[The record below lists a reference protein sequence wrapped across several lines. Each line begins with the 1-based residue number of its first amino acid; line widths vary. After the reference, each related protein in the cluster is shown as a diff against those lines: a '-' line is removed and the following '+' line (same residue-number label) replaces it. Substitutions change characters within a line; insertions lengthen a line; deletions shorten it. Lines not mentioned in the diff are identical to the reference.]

1 MAQRYIL
8 LLKEQ
13 CFWGKNYITCHYHRI
28 TCLYS
33 TITPCYPATMA
44 CYQITGLIPR
54 ISLAPHALIARGLWA
69 YRFCPL
75 SDKQA
80 GLPLIARQPLGYR
93 TLSDCT
99 FYFKCVRICPFAHS
113 LTAKIAKWWIVKQ
126 LFMGTIHSLTIS
138 LSERYKENEWMNSV
152 FAFCIESI
160 FIKYGTLRSFLTS
173 LRVVPTSLCGR
184 SNDTLPP

>member
-13 CFWGKNYITCHYHRI
+13 CFLGKNYITCHYHRI

-33 TITPCYPATMA
+33 AITPCYPATMA

-80 GLPLIARQPLGYR
+80 GLLLIARQPLGYR
-93 TLSDCT
+93 TFSKFST
-99 FYFKCVRICPFAHS
+99 
-113 LTAKIAKWWIVKQ
+113 TQ
-126 LFMGTIHSLTIS
+126 LVVTITTLP
-138 LSERYKENEWMNSV
+138 V
-152 FAFCIESI
+152 AIESVVMKFTSI
-160 FIKYGTLRSFLTS
+160 VVGITSAVISGTNKPGTLLPCSCLNQQLPMHFLQE
-173 LRVVPTSLCGR
+173 GFA
-184 SNDTLPP
+184 TLFW